1 MATTW
6 KARITDIPA
15 KVFIDNILPFCE
27 VEDVLSL
34 GSTNNFFASLATDEA
49 FWRRRESQQ

>member
-1 MATTW
+1 MTDAW
-6 KARITDIPA
+6 GARITDIPA

-34 GSTNNFFASLATDEA
+34 GSTNKFFALIAADETFWKPQRLA
-49 FWRRRESQQ
+49 